1 MSIQAYSQD
10 LRERV
15 AAAAALPGRT
25 QPQVAAQ
32 FGVSVGFVANLVQRQ
47 RHTGSVAAK
56 PRSGGVAPRLDARA
70 EKRALAQVARCPD
83 TTLAEPGEWLSRKRL
98 PAASPATLCR
108 LLARHGWGRK
118 KKASTPANATRPE
131 CGPSAG
137 PSSRPC
143 RTKT

>member
-1 MSIQAYSQD
+1 MQAYSHD

-25 QPQVAAQ
+25 QPHVAAP
-32 FGVSVGFVANLVQRQ
+32 FGVSVGFVAKLVQRQ

-83 TTLAEPGEWLSRKRL
+83 TTLAALGEWLSRKRL

-118 KKASTPANATRPE
+118 KKRPRQPTRR
-131 CGPSAG
+131 PSGAG
-137 PSSRPC
+137 PARGLP
-143 RTKT
+143 